1 MLHVGV
7 LNEKLNVTKG
17 KTPSGS
23 LKDRIEASLVDLEEA
38 IIGRLGGDLHVGNVD
53 LGLSVEETE
62 DRYRKQKFSISSN
75 NLVELTGPIGKTLY
89 DNFIFETWGGT
100 KADDPNKNVIWF
112 NPKFNY
118 HYKNGGS
125 NGTDAFWVS
134 FWYDIDE
141 NKWIFGREI

>member
-1 MLHVGV
+1 MLHVGTV
-7 LNEKLNVTKG
+7 NEKLNVTKG
-17 KTPSGS
+17 KTPSGT

-53 LGLSVEETE
+53 LGLTVEETE

-89 DNFIFETWGGT
+89 DTFIFKTWGGT

-112 NPKFNY
+112 NPKFDY
-118 HYKNGGS
+118 HYKDSGS
-125 NGTDAFWVS
+125 NSTNALWS
-134 FWYDIDE
+134 AFWYDIDKDE
-141 NKWIFGREI
+141 WIFGREI